1 MDIPLILLFVAA
13 PIGAF
18 DVIYFHLWKF
28 RLFERPESV
37 KEETTHILRGYL
49 VPVATGILLL
59 GQPEGLWFWLVF
71 ALFALDGLNSFLDVI
86 FEPGSRAPR
95 IVPPAELA
103 VHFLGISL
111 LTAAW
116 TSFVL
121 SGWETRLNTTALT
134 AHTESVLPESFFQF
148 GFVGLAGAIALATFE
163 AALFVRSFRRRT
175 RVADQ

>member
-1 MDIPLILLFVAA
+1 VAA

-59 GQPEGLWFWLVF
+59 GRPEGLWFWLVF

-111 LTAAW
+111 LSAAW

-121 SGWETRLNTTALT
+121 GGWETRLNPTAIT
-134 AHTESVLPESFFQF
+134 ARGDSVLPDSFFQF
-148 GFVGLAGAIALATFE
+148 GFIGLAGAMALATFE
-163 AALFVRSFRRRT
+163 AVLFIRALNRRAHA
-175 RVADQ
+175 VAS

>member
-13 PIGAF
+13 PIGAL

-59 GQPEGLWFWLVF
+59 GQPEGRWFWVVF

-121 SGWETRLNTTALT
+121 SGWETRLNATALT
-134 AHTESVLPESFFQF
+134 SHTGSVLPDSFFQF
-148 GFVGLAGAIALATFE
+148 GFIGLAGAMALATFE
-163 AALFVRSFRRRT
+163 LGLFVRALRRR
-175 RVADQ
+175 AQAASQ

>member
-49 VPVATGILLL
+49 VPVATGIMLL
-59 GQPEGLWFWLVF
+59 GRPEGLWFWLVV

-111 LTAAW
+111 LSAAW

-121 SGWETRLNTTALT
+121 GGWEMRLNTTGLT
-134 AHTESVLPESFFQF
+134 AHTGSVLPDSFFQF
-148 GFVGLAGAIALATFE
+148 GFIGLAGAMALATFE
-163 AALFVRSFRRRT
+163 AGLFLRAVRRRT
-175 RVADQ
+175 RAASQ